1 MGRGERRRMSIS
13 NVDRMRE
20 ALVRD
25 EMNYF
30 QTLNRG
36 ELFEA
41 LKELLIEKYDN
52 MPERHIIEDYESL
65 A

>member
-1 MGRGERRRMSIS
+1 MSIS

-20 ALVRD
+20 ALVCD

-41 LKELLIEKYDN
+41 LKELIIEKYDN

>member
-1 MGRGERRRMSIS
+1 MSIS
-13 NVDRMRE
+13 NIDRMRE

-25 EMNYF
+25 EMNYL

-36 ELFEA
+36 ELMEA
-41 LKELLIEKYDN
+41 LNELLIEKYDN
-52 MPERHIIEDYESL
+52 LPERHIIEEYESL

>member
-1 MGRGERRRMSIS
+1 MSIS
-13 NVDRMRE
+13 NIDRMRD

-36 ELFEA
+36 ELLEA
-41 LKELLIEKYDN
+41 LGELVIEKYDN
-52 MPERHIIEDYESL
+52 MPERHIIEEYESL
-65 A
+65 V

>member
-1 MGRGERRRMSIS
+1 MSIS
-13 NVDRMRE
+13 NIDRMRE

-36 ELFEA
+36 ELMET
-41 LKELLIEKYDN
+41 LNELLIEKYDN
-52 MPERHIIEDYESL
+52 LPERHIIEEYESL

>member
-1 MGRGERRRMSIS
+1 MSIS

-30 QTLNRG
+30 GIMNRSDLLKALN
-36 ELFEA
+36 EF
-41 LKELLIEKYDN
+41 IVEKYDN
-52 MPERHIIEDYESL
+52 MAEWQIVEEYESL
-65 A
+65 V

>member
-1 MGRGERRRMSIS
+1 MSIS

-25 EMNYF
+25 EINYLM
-30 QTLNRG
+30 TLSR
-36 ELFEA
+36 ED
-41 LKELLIEKYDN
+41 LLRQCEGLIIEKYDN
-52 MPERHIIEDYESL
+52 MPERHIIEEYESL

>member
-1 MGRGERRRMSIS
+1 MSIS

>member
-1 MGRGERRRMSIS
+1 MSIS

-36 ELFEA
+36 ELMEA
-41 LKELLIEKYDN
+41 LNELLIEKYDN
-52 MPERHIIEDYESL
+52 LPERHIIEEYESL
-65 A
+65 V

>member
-1 MGRGERRRMSIS
+1 MSIS

-52 MPERHIIEDYESL
+52 MPERHIIEDYERL

>member
-1 MGRGERRRMSIS
+1 MSIS

-52 MPERHIIEDYESL
+52 MPERHIIEEYESL

>member
-1 MGRGERRRMSIS
+1 MSIS

-52 MPERHIIEDYESL
+52 IPERHIIEECESL

>member
-1 MGRGERRRMSIS
+1 MSIS
-13 NVDRMRE
+13 DVDRMRE

-52 MPERHIIEDYESL
+52 IPERHIIEEYESL

>member
-1 MGRGERRRMSIS
+1 MSIS

-65 A
+65 V

>member
-1 MGRGERRRMSIS
+1 MSIS

-30 QTLNRG
+30 GIMNRRD
-36 ELFEA
+36 LLEA
-41 LKELLIEKYDN
+41 LNEFIVEKYDN
-52 MPERHIIEDYESL
+52 MAEWQIVEEYESL
-65 A
+65 V

>member
-1 MGRGERRRMSIS
+1 MSIS

-41 LKELLIEKYDN
+41 LKELIIEKYNN

>member
-1 MGRGERRRMSIS
+1 MSIS

-41 LKELLIEKYDN
+41 LKELLIEKYDK

>member
-1 MGRGERRRMSIS
+1 MSIS
-13 NVDRMRE
+13 NVDRMRD

-36 ELFEA
+36 ELIEA
-41 LKELLIEKYDN
+41 LSELIIEKYDN
-52 MPERHIIEDYESL
+52 MPERHIIEEYESL

>member
-1 MGRGERRRMSIS
+1 MSIS

-25 EMNYF
+25 EINYF

-41 LKELLIEKYDN
+41 LEELLIEKYDN
-52 MPERHIIEDYESL
+52 IPERHIIEEYESL

>member
-1 MGRGERRRMSIS
+1 MSIS

-25 EMNYF
+25 EINYF

-41 LKELLIEKYDN
+41 LKELLIEKYNN

>member
-1 MGRGERRRMSIS
+1 MSIS

-30 QTLNRG
+30 GIMNRRDLLEVLN
-36 ELFEA
+36 EFI
-41 LKELLIEKYDN
+41 IEKYDN
-52 MPERHIIEDYESL
+52 MAEWQIVEEYESL
-65 A
+65 V

>member
-1 MGRGERRRMSIS
+1 MSIS
-13 NVDRMRE
+13 NIDRMRE

-36 ELFEA
+36 ELMEA
-41 LKELLIEKYDN
+41 LNELLIEKYDN
-52 MPERHIIEDYESL
+52 LPERHIIEEYESL

>member
-1 MGRGERRRMSIS
+1 MSIS

-25 EMNYF
+25 KMNYF
-30 QTLNRG
+30 QTSNRG
-36 ELFEA
+36 ELLEA
-41 LKELLIEKYDN
+41 LKELIIEKYDN
-52 MPERHIIEDYESL
+52 MSERHIIEDYESL

>member
-1 MGRGERRRMSIS
+1 MSLPTT
-13 NVDRMRE
+13 VP
-20 ALVRD
+20 
-25 EMNYF
+25 F
-30 QTLNRG
+30 

-52 MPERHIIEDYESL
+52 IPERHIIEEYESL

>member
-1 MGRGERRRMSIS
+1 MSIS

-20 ALVRD
+20 AFVRD

-52 MPERHIIEDYESL
+52 IPERHIIEEYESL